1 MNAIKT
7 KDQQNHTA
15 LKFFT
20 NSSTVNS
27 RRRHT
32 YVGAAVGSSDI
43 DGNSWKQNAAQSQ
56 KRTRDRLTA
65 LMFACGKQAGL
76 SRLPLNRSASVSQ
89 FEKINNIRLFSA
101 SNRLCLVKQVI

>member
-15 LKFFT
+15 LKFF
-20 NSSTVNS
+20 SSSATVNS

-32 YVGAAVGSSDI
+32 YVGATVGTTEM

-56 KRTRDRLTA
+56 VVD
-65 LMFACGKQAGL
+65 
-76 SRLPLNRSASVSQ
+76 LNCRVL
-89 FEKINNIRLFSA
+89 I
-101 SNRLCLVKQVI
+101 SNRYFIVEKNSRTFNSTDVRMWKTSGSLTITIESKCKCKSIRKD